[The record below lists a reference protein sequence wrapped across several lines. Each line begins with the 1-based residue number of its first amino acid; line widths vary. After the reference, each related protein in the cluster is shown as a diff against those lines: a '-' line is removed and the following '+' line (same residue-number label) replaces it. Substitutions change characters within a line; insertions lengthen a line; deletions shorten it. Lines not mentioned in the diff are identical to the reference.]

1 MVERVRL
8 TRTFG
13 SAITYAIFLVVAAVV
28 LYPLIW
34 MFYTSFKEQWEIF
47 RDPFSLPTSLNLANY
62 VEAWTRGNFGRFFF
76 NSVFVTFP
84 SVAGIV
90 LISALAAY
98 AFARLKFRGSSA
110 LFYLILVGI
119 MVPPQAIVIPA
130 FLLVSRLG
138 LINNFAALFFT
149 YLSWCP
155 VGMFILHAFF
165 KSLPEELL
173 DAAKVD
179 GAGSFRVFW
188 QIALPLARPALATV
202 AIFYFVWVWNDFLYP
217 LLYLQDDTKSTVP
230 LGLMLFRGQYQTNWG
245 LQTAALSIASFVP
258 LAFYMLFQDKFVKG
272 MTAGALKG

>member
-1 MVERVRL
+1 MVERFRL
-8 TRTFG
+8 TRSLG
-13 SAITYAIFLVVAAVV
+13 SAITYAIFLMVAVIV

-47 RDPFSLPTSLNLANY
+47 QDPFSLPTSLNLANY

-76 NSVFVTFP
+76 NSIFVTFP
-84 SVAGIV
+84 SVVGILLV
-90 LISALAAY
+90 SALAAY
-98 AFARLKFRGSSA
+98 AFARFKFRGSSF
-110 LFYLILVGI
+110 LFYLILIGI

-138 LINNFAALFFT
+138 LINSFAALFLT

-155 VGMFILHAFF
+155 VGIFILHAFF

-173 DAAKVD
+173 DAARVD

-188 QIALPLARPALATV
+188 QIALPLAKPALATV

-217 LLYLQDDTKSTVP
+217 LLYLQEDTMSTIP

-245 LQTAALSIASFVP
+245 LQTAALSIASFIP

>member
-13 SAITYAIFLVVAAVV
+13 ATITYAIFVAVAAVV

-62 VEAWTRGNFGRFFF
+62 VEAWTVGNFGRFFF

-110 LFYLILVGI
+110 LFYLILIGI

-217 LLYLQDDTKSTVP
+217 LLYLQDDAKSTVP

>member
-1 MVERVRL
+1 MIERIRV
-8 TRTFG
+8 TRSLGAT
-13 SAITYAIFLVVAAVV
+13 ITYAIFVVVAVIV

-47 RDPFSLPTSLNLANY
+47 QDPFSLPTSLNLANY
-62 VEAWTRGNFGRFFF
+62 VEAWTTGNFGRFFF
-76 NSVFVTFP
+76 NSIVVTFP
-84 SVAGIV
+84 SVVGILLV
-90 LISALAAY
+90 SALAAY
-98 AFARLKFRGSSA
+98 AFARFRFRGSSI
-110 LFYLILVGI
+110 LFYLILIGI

-138 LINNFAALFFT
+138 LINSFAALFLT

-155 VGMFILHAFF
+155 VGIFILHAFF

-173 DAAKVD
+173 DAARVD

-188 QIALPLARPALATV
+188 QIALPLAKPALATV

-217 LLYLQDDTKSTVP
+217 LLYLQEDTMSTIP

>member
-1 MVERVRL
+1 
-8 TRTFG
+8 
-13 SAITYAIFLVVAAVV
+13 
-28 LYPLIW
+28 
-34 MFYTSFKEQWEIF
+34 
-47 RDPFSLPTSLNLANY
+47 
-62 VEAWTRGNFGRFFF
+62 VEAWTTGSFGRFFF
-76 NSVFVTFP
+76 NSAFVTIP

-90 LISALAAY
+90 FVSALAAY
-98 AFARLKFRGSSA
+98 AFARFKFRGSSV

-138 LINNFAALFFT
+138 LINNFAALFLT

-173 DAAKVD
+173 DAARVD

-188 QIALPLARPALATV
+188 QIAVPLAKPALATV

-217 LLYLQDDTKSTVP
+217 LLYLQDATKSTVP